1 MVQKN
6 NLHHNGHYH
15 MLHIF
20 FPVAGM
26 DDSKTRIFA
35 WHNVAHGQSAGR
47 EGWWSKEKEEE
58 INFARVLKKTIIEFK
73 HSTNN
78 IKELVFFINLEIG
91 ILKEIGIIKKGE
103 GIVEAIIELLRPW
116 MGVLLYRQQPARIVG
131 DIIVISFEA
140 ATNMLVFIFGQTYLN
155 YVIYLFF
162 PVDIGVIYLNNQVN
176 VIKGDGVSTTYHL

>member
-15 MLHIF
+15 ILHIF

-26 DDSKTRIFA
+26 DDSKTGIFA
-35 WHNVAHGQSAGR
+35 WHNVAHGQRYWNTKTAGR

-58 INFARVLKKTIIEFK
+58 IMPNFSKTIIEFK

-176 VIKGDGVSTTYHL
+176 VI